1 MRVIFLVIFISGKL
15 FAQTELNLIE
25 SIKIASKNNLQ
36 LKINAYN
43 IDIAKSDI
51 TTAQLRPNP
60 ILNNQSL
67 QQMQPSGFVE
77 KTSWLNG
84 HNTQTWWQLTK
95 PIQLKTQRQNKIDLA
110 QQVAQLSE
118 KDFAEYQR
126 KTLTEVAFK
135 WSEAW
140 AIQRQLKL
148 LSTAIQNVDTLLK
161 INNYRFQKQV
171 ISETE
176 LLRTNAL
183 SKQYSIQVR
192 TLKQDFTQK
201 LNELKF
207 LLGINREIQIV
218 DDENQAV
225 EQILVSDTLFSNIL
239 SSRADWQ
246 YFQSTRKVA
255 ESNIRLQKSLV
266 LPQPELGFIYN
277 PQNTIPYFGIYA
289 TIDLPFFNRN
299 QGEIQKSKILKE
311 QAISQINFIEKQI
324 EIELI
329 NAKNQYDISQQ
340 NVTEHKALVEQSSQI
355 LSNVR
360 YAYTRGGTT
369 IIDFLEAQRS
379 WLETQQQNV
388 EILQK
393 FQQSQIQLLSVT
405 GLINKIAKL

>member
-25 SIKIASKNNLQ
+25 TIKIASKNNLQ

-51 TTAQLRPNP
+51 ITAQLRPNP

-246 YFQSTRKVA
+246 YFQSTRKLA

-289 TIDLPFFNRN
+289 TIDIPFFNRN

-324 EIELI
+324 KIELI

-393 FQQSQIQLLSVT
+393 FQQSQIQLLSIT